1 MVMHCFVCFYL
12 YRAHRILHELTHP
25 FPARRS
31 SVLLSARCR
40 AAARTLGAHQF
51 AYARVA
57 DIGYG
62 EIEARALGR
71 RAQPGDRLAAGTGIG
86 DEHSDDHLPAG
97 LKPLHRIGDMAAAA
111 LFGAREDAV
120 AHAERIP

>member
-1 MVMHCFVCFYL
+1 MVSMLLHSQFFVYYYCAPTEISTYSHTL
-12 YRAHRILHELTHP
+12 PLPDALPIC
-25 FPARRS
+25 
-31 SVLLSARCR
+31 CR
-40 AAARTLGAHQF
+40 AAARKLGAHQI

-62 EIEARALGR
+62 EIEARPLVR

-97 LKPLHRIGDMAAAA
+97 LKPLHRKIG
-111 LFGAREDAV
+111 R
-120 AHAERIP
+120 AHV

>member
-1 MVMHCFVCFYL
+1 MRIRDWSSDVCSSDL
-12 YRAHRILHELTHP
+12 AERAGRERIADSLDHLG
-25 FPARRS
+25 
-31 SVLLSARCR
+31 ARCR
-40 AAARTLGAHQF
+40 AAARKLGAHQI

-62 EIEARALGR
+62 EIEARALVR

-97 LKPLHRIGDMAAAA
+97 LKPLHRKIG
-111 LFGAREDAV
+111 R
-120 AHAERIP
+120 AHV